1 MPITTMI
8 LNNERGVQKES
19 TAIVAIIAGK
29 ANKTYM
35 TVVRIA
41 SKRPRRYAANI
52 PNGAPMPKPI
62 KIAPITLRPTQPTQI
77 QKNRPSGS
85 PGSSLIPR
93 AERTCSS
100 RARLLTADPRIDNI
114 DDEIE
119 EEVDGHHQD

>member
-1 MPITTMI
+1 M
-8 LNNERGVQKES
+8 S
-19 TAIVAIIAGK
+19 
-29 ANKTYM
+29 
-35 TVVRIA
+35 
-41 SKRPRRYAANI
+41 RPRSSVPKRWWI
-52 PNGAPMPKPI
+52 PGPTLTALKLPIRGLGSGKRLAKMAP
-62 KIAPITLRPTQPTQI
+62 KILRPTQKTQI